1 MNTMLRR
8 VKVKSMSKGDPKIL
22 HDIFEKFDIKN

>member
-1 MNTMLRR
+1 MLRR